1 MIRRR
6 CFLLK
11 PLSRPATA
19 RLAASLLLRRPPP
32 AVADRDEFG
41 HPRRSLRLQQGQRV
55 TFGSGRRR
63 GDRGERDTVTLPGAV
78 FDPLRTGDD
87 SGPAPIGVGF
97 AHERTLGRARPA
109 RRHPIRVREPAG
121 AASSHD
127 VERFLALLTGLLMN
141 RSAHGTR
148 KVPPA
153 ELRAI
158 ATTAVRM
165 FLAAYGTGADRPE
178 SALRPR

>member
-1 MIRRR
+1 M
-6 CFLLK
+6 
-11 PLSRPATA
+11 
-19 RLAASLLLRRPPP
+19 
-32 AVADRDEFG
+32 
-41 HPRRSLRLQQGQRV
+41 
-55 TFGSGRRR
+55 
-63 GDRGERDTVTLPGAV
+63 
-78 FDPLRTGDD
+78 
-87 SGPAPIGVGF
+87 
-97 AHERTLGRARPA
+97 
-109 RRHPIRVREPAG
+109 REPAG